1 MNRTSAEPARTT
13 AYSPDIGWRVV
24 WQRLGMDLTF
34 KQIAE
39 RLQIAVGTAH
49 RIFKRFKDT
58 GDVSATVR
66 KGVPRHSLRKLD
78 QYHELYI
85 LCLISEN
92 PGLYLAEICQQI
104 QNSTNVSV
112 SGSTVCMQVITYIA
126 KDSQEKRL
134 SK

>member
-1 MNRTSAEPARTT
+1 MNRTSAEPAGTT

-39 RLQIAVGTAH
+39 RLQITVGTAH
-49 RIFKRFKDT
+49 RIFKQFKNT

-112 SGSTVCMQVITYIA
+112 SGSWIFKK
-126 KDSQEKRL
+126 KDIPS
-134 SK
+134 S